1 MTYFK
6 RLPLHRWQRLLALFL
21 SMMIFVIAV
30 PTYASNTPQSDLQ
43 QLNFYID
50 TALSEVQ
57 AKDYKASQAAY
68 EKFQQKWLG
77 VEDRVK
83 KVSPQADHDIG
94 QQISEVKVAFSTKP
108 PNQAKLLAALKQL
121 KETNSKYINGGF
133 KSNQPKKAIVSQ
145 DQKALAYSIE
155 RLNRAEVAINNN
167 DLATAV
173 SEIKSFQTEWL
184 DVKGIVAIK
193 SKDAYMAI
201 ENNITRSSG
210 FLTRKPAYITG
221 ARRAIASLK
230 KDLQPFATQPLKY
243 NIFDAA
249 VILVTEKL
257 EALLVLV
264 ALLGLLNK
272 IAKAD
277 KIYLISLSAAGG
289 LAASILAA
297 VVMEILFSHTG
308 GNINRELL
316 QGITGLA
323 VAVMLFYMSFWL
335 HTKLSIITLPED
347 IKDKINTVATKSGL
361 FFAILAFFAVFKE
374 GAEATP
380 LYISISSSMSSTDL
394 LTGLGFGMLSLI
406 AIAGLILGLSL
417 RIPMKPFF
425 LVTSMFLYYLGF
437 KFVGSSIHTLQIA
450 GIVPATPAKFLPTSV
465 ALGLYPT
472 WETTLLQLGLII
484 VTVVVFRRLQNNFV
498 PQPVNSEEET
508 V

>member
-83 KVSPQADHDIG
+83 KVSPQADHDIAK
-94 QQISEVKVAFSTKP
+94 QISEVKVAFSTKP

-121 KETNSKYINGGF
+121 KATNSKFINGGF

-201 ENNITRSSG
+201 ENN
-210 FLTRKPAYITG
+210 
-221 ARRAIASLK
+221 
-230 KDLQPFATQPLKY
+230 
-243 NIFDAA
+243 
-249 VILVTEKL
+249 
-257 EALLVLV
+257 
-264 ALLGLLNK
+264 
-272 IAKAD
+272 
-277 KIYLISLSAAGG
+277 
-289 LAASILAA
+289 
-297 VVMEILFSHTG
+297 
-308 GNINRELL
+308 
-316 QGITGLA
+316 
-323 VAVMLFYMSFWL
+323 
-335 HTKLSIITLPED
+335 
-347 IKDKINTVATKSGL
+347 
-361 FFAILAFFAVFKE
+361 
-374 GAEATP
+374 
-380 LYISISSSMSSTDL
+380 
-394 LTGLGFGMLSLI
+394 
-406 AIAGLILGLSL
+406 
-417 RIPMKPFF
+417 
-425 LVTSMFLYYLGF
+425 
-437 KFVGSSIHTLQIA
+437 
-450 GIVPATPAKFLPTSV
+450 
-465 ALGLYPT
+465 
-472 WETTLLQLGLII
+472 
-484 VTVVVFRRLQNNFV
+484 
-498 PQPVNSEEET
+498 
-508 V
+508 